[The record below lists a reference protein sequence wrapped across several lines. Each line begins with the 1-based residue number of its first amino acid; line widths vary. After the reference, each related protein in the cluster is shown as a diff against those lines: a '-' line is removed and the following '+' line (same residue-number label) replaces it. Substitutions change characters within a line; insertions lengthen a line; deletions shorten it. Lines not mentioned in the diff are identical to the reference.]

1 MPAQAERPQGA
12 APTHSGGFAM
22 GKEYLLQEALKLAIK
37 AEKDSMDFYLKA
49 ASISVIDRA
58 KKVFHLLA
66 GEEEGHL
73 RSFFAHYKGQEF
85 GDLASYI
92 VSPPDKRSA
101 NYAALEKT
109 IDQETHE
116 QKALEIAL
124 QEEKYLIDKYSQ
136 FAHDMVDPLVRGIF
150 ERVIRETQK
159 HYDLIEAEYSYI
171 MGMVHESD
179 QDIYVRE

>member
-1 MPAQAERPQGA
+1 
-12 APTHSGGFAM
+12 M
-22 GKEYLLQEALKLAIK
+22 GKEYSLQEALKLAIK

-49 ASISVIDRA
+49 ASVSVIDRA
-58 KKVFHLLA
+58 KQVFLLFA

-73 RSFFAHYKGQEF
+73 RSFFDHYKGNDF

-92 VSPPDKRSA
+92 ASPPDKKLA
-101 NYAALEKT
+101 GYAALEKA
-109 IDQETHE
+109 IDRETHE

-124 QEEKYLIDKYSQ
+124 QEEKHLIDRYSQ
-136 FAHDMVDPLVRGIF
+136 FAHDMVDPLVRGVF

-159 HYDLIEAEYSYI
+159 HYDLIAAEYSYL